1 MKFGV
6 CVGTDAEKI
15 KVLKDTGFDYVE
27 TNLTDIATISEEDF
41 EAFLLAL
48 KTIDIPCEAS
58 NCFIPGEYK
67 LVGKDIDYEKISAY
81 VSKALS
87 RASRAGIKSAV
98 FGSGGARRV
107 PEGVSRADAHKQIT
121 YFLKEIVSP
130 EAAKYGIRIAIEP
143 LNKQE
148 CNCLNSVHEGVAIAK
163 VTGCDNIKTLAD
175 LYHVYLEN
183 DKMEDIAALKGE
195 IIHAHIANPVGRCYP
210 APGDGFDYASFINAL
225 KAAGC
230 ERCSV
235 EAGTK
240 DFGNEAQKALAVLR
254 TINNY

>member
-87 RASRAGIKSAV
+87 RASRAGIK
-98 FGSGGARRV
+98 
-107 PEGVSRADAHKQIT
+107 I
-121 YFLKEIVSP
+121 
-130 EAAKYGIRIAIEP
+130 
-143 LNKQE
+143 
-148 CNCLNSVHEGVAIAK
+148 
-163 VTGCDNIKTLAD
+163 GCF
-175 LYHVYLEN
+175 
-183 DKMEDIAALKGE
+183 
-195 IIHAHIANPVGRCYP
+195 R
-210 APGDGFDYASFINAL
+210 
-225 KAAGC
+225 
-230 ERCSV
+230 
-235 EAGTK
+235 
-240 DFGNEAQKALAVLR
+240 
-254 TINNY
+254 